1 MVKAMNILGIPQF
14 LGYPWGL
21 YLDFVGMKL
30 WNSMTL
36 LMDFTIEII
45 DGNVILFL
53 WYTPIVSN
61 IHQETD
67 SSQTQFV
74 GSNQQC
80 RPMDWQIWQADHLW
94 PNSYCCE
101 ETDMDFLWG
110 SPIVSSMY
118 WILLVIP
125 SNSYSL
131 GYSNIPQRTLSY
143 WLYPKLWGYNLIN
156 KYPCCWWYPV
166 NWHSYIHTHAHCK
179 SLSCYF
185 SQMVY
190 SKKYPGMG
198 NWGWCGWG
206 MVYLKHIL
214 FGQVRDAKGG

>member
-1 MVKAMNILGIPQF
+1 MFETTNQLTVVKHNLLDPISQA
-14 LGYPWGL
+14 YGL
-21 YLDFVGMKL
+21 
-30 WNSMTL
+30 
-36 LMDFTIEII
+36 
-45 DGNVILFL
+45 
-53 WYTPIVSN
+53 
-61 IHQETD
+61 TD
-67 SSQTQFV
+67 LAS
-74 GSNQQC
+74 G
-80 RPMDWQIWQADHLW
+80 PW

-125 SNSYSL
+125 SNSFSL

-166 NWHSYIHTHAHCK
+166 SWHSYIHTHAHFK

-185 SQMVY
+185 SQMVMFQKI
-190 SKKYPGMG
+190 SWDGQLGMMRMG
-198 NWGWCGWG
+198 DGILETHFFGSSAWC
-206 MVYLKHIL
+206 
-214 FGQVRDAKGG
+214 